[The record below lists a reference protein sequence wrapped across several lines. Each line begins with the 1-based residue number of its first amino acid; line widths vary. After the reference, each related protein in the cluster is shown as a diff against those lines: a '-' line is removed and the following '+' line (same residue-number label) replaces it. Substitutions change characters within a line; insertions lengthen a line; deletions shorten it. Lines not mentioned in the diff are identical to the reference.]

1 MAGLYIG
8 NIQSTATDFG
18 KGSQRDLLD
27 SITMVDAKETPFMAM
42 VPKGSAPINALFE
55 WPVDVAETPGDN
67 AVYDGTDLADGDYV
81 AGEPTN
87 QYDVMANRVQWFRR
101 QAKIGKLAQNVQN
114 QAGIKNHYAYS
125 VTKKLLQLKRD
136 AEVRLCSANI
146 RRTTGDTL
154 YYSAKVAVDS
164 GSGSTTANKTRG
176 LGEFVNPGAS
186 ESTHIPSGYL
196 TPAASYVGGYH
207 NGTAWAGT
215 DTTEAGALTESQVE
229 SVLQSIYEQTGKT
242 QTLTLLSGTNVKKR
256 FKDFTQT
263 QFGSDGTTNIAA
275 ASAIRSY
282 NADLKDK
289 RIISTV
295 DVYEGDFGTLELVP
309 TLWNY
314 YNFTGGTGTIDTN
327 AATRAKGTAYVI
339 DWDLLELRFNQL
351 PQVTELPDLGGG
363 RRFAVDMI
371 AGLCVKNPLGLGAFF
386 CK

>member
-1 MAGLYIG
+1 MGPRQLAASSCGVG
-8 NIQSTATDFG
+8 GQS
-18 KGSQRDLLD
+18 
-27 SITMVDAKETPFMAM
+27 
-42 VPKGSAPINALFE
+42 
-55 WPVDVAETPGDN
+55 
-67 AVYDGTDLADGDYV
+67 
-81 AGEPTN
+81 
-87 QYDVMANRVQWFRR
+87 
-101 QAKIGKLAQNVQN
+101 
-114 QAGIKNHYAYS
+114 
-125 VTKKLLQLKRD
+125 
-136 AEVRLCSANI
+136 
-146 RRTTGDTL
+146 
-154 YYSAKVAVDS
+154 
-164 GSGSTTANKTRG
+164 STTANKTRG

-186 ESTHIPSGYL
+186 ESTHIPSSYR

-215 DTTEAGALTESQVE
+215 DTTAASALTESQVE
-229 SVLQSIYEQTGKT
+229 TVLQSIYEETGKT

-263 QFGSDGTTNIAA
+263 QFGSDGTTNVAS

-314 YNFTGGTGTIDTN
+314 YNFTGGSGDIDTT
-327 AATRAKGTAYVI
+327 AAVRAKGTAYVI

>member
-8 NIQSTATDFG
+8 NIQSSATDFG

-42 VPKGSAPINALFE
+42 VPKGSAPTNALFE

-67 AVYDGTDLADGDYV
+67 AVYDGTDLADGDYA

-87 QYDVMANRVQWFRR
+87 SYDVMANRVQWFRR

-114 QAGIKNHYAYS
+114 QAGIKDHYAYS

-136 AEVRLCSANI
+136 AEVRFCSANI
-146 RRTTGDTL
+146 RQATGDTL
-154 YYSAKVAVDS
+154 YYSAKVAVDA

-186 ESTHIPSGYL
+186 ETTHIPASYK

-215 DTTEAGALTESQVE
+215 DTTDASALTESQVE

-263 QFGSDGTTNIAA
+263 QFGSDGTTNVAA

-314 YNFTGGTGTIDTN
+314 YNFTGGTGDIDTN
-327 AATRAKGTAYVI
+327 AADRAKGTAYVI
-339 DWDLLELRFNQL
+339 DWDLIELRFNQL